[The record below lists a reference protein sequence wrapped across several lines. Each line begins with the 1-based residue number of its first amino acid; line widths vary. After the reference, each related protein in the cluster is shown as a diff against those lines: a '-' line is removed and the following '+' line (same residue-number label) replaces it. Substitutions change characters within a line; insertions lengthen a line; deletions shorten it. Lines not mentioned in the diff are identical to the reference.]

1 MLLKSMKIISLNERG
16 ITIMIKTVETT
27 VTPVLKW
34 AGGKRQLVPII
45 KQMMPESYNRYYEPF
60 FGGGALFCDLSPQSA
75 TINDFNKQ
83 LIGMYE
89 QIKIR
94 PEDVCATLFDLQEQY
109 NKLETMEDKDT
120 LYYKFRQSFNDYLV
134 ENEGINDSLSAA
146 LLIFLNK
153 AGFNGLYR
161 VNSSGLYNVPSAHRK
176 TIKAYNS
183 DNIKAISKI
192 LKKTKIM
199 CGDFE
204 KACKD
209 AKEGDFVFFDSPYYD
224 TFDAY
229 QAGGFSEEDHMRL
242 FNLFKR
248 LSNKDVYCMMTNN
261 DCDYIKNLYR
271 EFNIKIVDVKRMIN
285 SNAKNRTGKEV
296 IVTNYEVE
304 KI

>member
-1 MLLKSMKIISLNERG
+1 
-16 ITIMIKTVETT
+16 MIKTVETT

-60 FGGGALFCDLSPQSA
+60 FGGGALFCDLAPQSA
-75 TINDFNKQ
+75 IINDFNKQ
-83 LIGMYE
+83 LIGMYK
-89 QIKIR
+89 QIKNH
-94 PEDVCATLFDLQEQY
+94 PGDVCTALSDLQRQY
-109 NKLETMEDKDT
+109 NELEKMEDKDA
-120 LYYKFRQSFNDYLV
+120 LYYEFRQLFNDYLV
-134 ENEGINDSLSAA
+134 KNEEIKYSLPAA

-176 TIKAYNS
+176 TVKAYSS
-183 DNIKAISKI
+183 DNIKAMSKI
-192 LKKTKIM
+192 LKKAKIM

-209 AKEGDFVFFDSPYYD
+209 ANKGDFVFFDSPYYD
-224 TFDAY
+224 TFDTY
-229 QAGGFSEEDHMRL
+229 QAGGFSEEDHIRL
-242 FNLFKR
+242 FNLFKK
-248 LSNKDVYCMMTNN
+248 LSSNGVYCMMTNN

-271 EFNIKIVDVKRMIN
+271 EFNIKVVDVKRMIN
-285 SNAKNRTGKEV
+285 SNGKNRTGKEV
-296 IVTNYEVE
+296 IITNYEVK